1 MTTDDDSLEAV
12 IHAKL
17 MGIAQALPEPP
28 EWYEDW
34 NRLGPESSDEQ
45 RISVCQAIRASG
57 CLPVEAG
64 FSLVAWQIDAL
75 TEKEAEA
82 SLHDL
87 DERMRAVEE
96 AYQGETGQPWPLDQV
111 PEGYPQYEEL
121 LGRYQAAWD
130 QIFVRRLEDCG
141 EREMA
146 DLYARDPEAFERRYQ
161 AGCRYLREPV
171 VFRRPSA
178 PDDLVAVASCLDPP
192 RADLVRMALAREGI
206 PTALGNANYLSWFW
220 HCSNAV
226 GGVPVYVRYREAQRA
241 CEVLAA
247 ARAKLAE
254 SLPPWTCPSCGQQV
268 AGRWSACWQCG
279 RVADGTPG
287 QPLAEDAAAPPGG
300 EAEVADTSGASRVIA
315 VAVAIVMI
323 VLLVTCRLKTIAF
336 LAPLALI
343 LLVFQRLFQL
353 SSTGPLEPQ
362 APAEPDVPPP
372 PKWSAT
378 RSQLS
383 RAIVRRAWQS
393 AVIGL
398 VVFPPLNF
406 YSMWLL
412 LKLMQR
418 DTPLGRADRWR
429 CGMALLLNIGI
440 ILFFAAFCG
449 LLPFLYVQVGWNY
462 FQFVPTVVMHRLTD
476 IQHAMGR

>member
-64 FSLVAWQIDAL
+64 FSLVVWQIDAL
-75 TEKEAEA
+75 TEKDAEA
-82 SLHDL
+82 SLHEL

-96 AYQGETGQPWPLDQV
+96 AYQRETGEPWPLDQV
-111 PEGYPQYEEL
+111 LEGYQQYEEL
-121 LGRYQAAWD
+121 LRRYQAAWD
-130 QIFVRRLEDCG
+130 QIFVRRLDDCG

-146 DLYARDPEAFERRYQ
+146 DLYGRDPEAFERRYQ

-192 RADLVRMALAREGI
+192 CADLVRMALAREGI
-206 PTALGNANYLSWFW
+206 PAAPGNANFLSWYW
-220 HCSNAV
+220 HYSNAV
-226 GGVPVYVRYREAQRA
+226 GGVLIYVRDREAQRA

-336 LAPLALI
+336 LAPLP
-343 LLVFQRLFQL
+343 
-353 SSTGPLEPQ
+353 SSCSSSSGCFNSLPRGR
-362 APAEPDVPPP
+362 
-372 PKWSAT
+372 WSHKP
-378 RSQLS
+378 RQS
-383 RAIVRRAWQS
+383 RTFRRRPSGRPRGASSACAIVRRAWQS

-418 DTPLGRADRWR
+418 DTPLGLRRPLR